1 MLHTD
6 VTANPRDILDQLLP
20 LLISPEVIY
29 FPIRHHS
36 PACALH
42 LRRLILEIRPSAVL
56 VEGPDS
62 FDPLIPLILH
72 EQTRAPIAIY
82 TSYIDKQGR
91 LVPPDVAAALAAA
104 TGRKPDP
111 ARFAGYYPFCDYS
124 PELVALRAGR
134 EVGATL
140 RFIDLTYPEQLLAE
154 REELASDPNPR
165 ARSLLEESHLRRSQY
180 LLALAKRAGCR
191 DPNDL
196 WDHLFESDNGQTD
209 PREFLRRVAAYCAVA
224 RIEYTPEAL
233 ASDGTIAREQTMAAH
248 IADQLATNR
257 AASTTAPII
266 VVTGGFHTAALP
278 MLVGTA
284 PKRPKPLKLAD
295 DETQTAIMRYSFE
308 RLDAHNGY
316 SAGMPSPHYYNR
328 LWQRMTGAPETAPAK
343 KDKKRAAQDSAL
355 GTQHSS
361 PAATQIAAELLV
373 HIGRLS
379 REKNLAFALS
389 TADEIAALEHCR
401 RVADLRGHVGPT
413 REDLL
418 DAVRSC
424 FVKGDMAVEGA
435 AVMAVVGAIL
445 SGTDIGDIPPDAGV
459 PPIVEDFRRIA
470 QRLNI
475 NITDSVR
482 KRVSLDIYRKAA
494 HRQVS
499 RFLHTLTFLNAP
511 FAMLAGGPDFVTGR
525 GLELLHE
532 HWEYGWTPMTE
543 SALIEASVFGS
554 TLEEAATNR
563 LRQTIAE
570 LESAGQ
576 ARSTVAAVRT
586 LISAC
591 RMGLHRHVD
600 DLLDLIDDNVNND
613 PSFPSLVSGLNELAL
628 LWQSREPLEAHKLP
642 QVPVL
647 AQTAYRKACFL
658 AANLGGCP
666 EQETEQALTA
676 LATLREAIHLEDAP
690 PVEDDDETTAAPL
703 NLFDPPLLFDPLR
716 ALLAATTGNP
726 TLVGGA
732 AGILFTEA
740 QITEDQLLSLAVG
753 QLNSTTLNF
762 AAKTAFLRGLLHTAR
777 ESAWRLPGLLQA
789 LDRLF
794 GDWSDDAFTRSLPD
808 LRLAF
813 SSLTPRETDRVAD
826 LIAKLH
832 GRKTLG
838 PLHHRDVTEAEVAF
852 NVRLNAGVAEALAA
866 DHLADW
872 KK

>member
-1 MLHTD
+1 MS
-6 VTANPRDILDQLLP
+6 NPGAIFDELLP
-20 LLISPEVIY
+20 LLITPELIY

-36 PACALH
+36 PACAYH
-42 LRRLILEIRPSAVL
+42 LRRLILDVKPSALL

-72 EQTRAPIAIY
+72 EKTRPPIAIY

-91 LVPPDVAAALAAA
+91 LVPPELAAALAAS
-104 TGRKPDP
+104 TGKKPDP

-124 PELVALRAGR
+124 PELVALRIGQH
-134 EVGATL
+134 VGATL
-140 RFIDLTYPEQLLAE
+140 RFIDLTYPEQLLSE
-154 REELASDPNPR
+154 REELAAQPNPR

-180 LLALAKRAGCR
+180 LQALAKRTGCR

-196 WDHLFESDNGQTD
+196 WDHLFESDGSHGD
-209 PREFLRRVAAYCAVA
+209 PREFIHRVAAYCAMA

-233 ASDGTIAREQTMAAH
+233 ASDGTLAREQAMAAH
-248 IADQLATNR
+248 VADQLAKNR
-257 AASTTAPII
+257 AAGVTAPII

-278 MLVGTA
+278 MIVPQS
-284 PKRPKPLKLAD
+284 PKRPKPLKLND

-308 RLDAHNGY
+308 RLDALNGY

-328 LWQRMTGAPETAPAK
+328 LWQQMTPVATQSGAMPKNRRKA
-343 KDKKRAAQDSAL
+343 DAQDSAL
-355 GTQHSS
+355 RTQDLSS
-361 PAATQIAAELLV
+361 ASQIAAEFLV

-379 REKNLAFALS
+379 REKNLPFALS

-401 RVADLRGHVGPT
+401 RIATLRGHAGPT

-424 FVKGDMAVEGA
+424 FVKGDMAVEGS
-435 AVMAVVGAIL
+435 AVMSVVGAIL

-470 QRLNI
+470 EKLNL

-482 KRVSLDIYRKAA
+482 KRVSLDIYRKSA

-499 RFLHTLTFLNAP
+499 RLLHTLTFLHSP
-511 FAMLAGGPDFVTGR
+511 FAVLAGGPDFVTGR

-563 LRQTIAE
+563 LKQTIAD

-658 AANLGGCP
+658 AANLGGCS

-676 LATLREAIHLEDAP
+676 LATLREAIHLDDAP
-690 PVEDDDETTAAPL
+690 AADAEASAAPL
-703 NLFDPPLLFDPLR
+703 NLFDPPLFFEPLR
-716 ALLAATTGNP
+716 TLLAITTAANP
-726 TLVGGA
+726 TILGGA
-732 AGILFTEA
+732 VGILFTEG
-740 QITEDQLLSLAVG
+740 QITEEELLTLAIG
-753 QLNSTTLNF
+753 QLNSTTINF
-762 AAKTAFLRGLLHTAR
+762 STKTAFLRGLLHTAR
-777 ESAWRLPGLLQA
+777 EAAWRLPGLLHA

-794 GDWSDDAFTRSLPD
+794 GDWTDDAFTQSLPD

-813 SSLTPRETDRVAD
+813 SSLTPRETDRVAE
-826 LIAKLH
+826 LIAGLH
-832 GRKTLG
+832 GQKTLG
-838 PLHHRDVTEAEVAF
+838 PLHHRDLTEAEFAF
-852 NVRLNAGVAEALAA
+852 NVRLNAGVVEALLA
-866 DHLADW
+866 DHLAW
-872 KK
+872 KE